1 MPGGLTRVALTEGSL
16 VVNSSQGGGTKDTWV
31 VDDDRKAR
39 PDSML
44 ARTADNLFW
53 LARSME
59 RADFIA
65 RTIEATLRLEYL
77 PQDRRR
83 ATSAEWEGALNAA
96 GAHESFVEKHGELER
111 SRRRSNS
118 SPSTAPTR
126 PRSAIAWRTRAPT
139 AAPCAPR

>member
-1 MPGGLTRVALTEGSL
+1 
-16 VVNSSQGGGTKDTWV
+16 
-31 VDDDRKAR
+31 
-39 PDSML
+39 ML

-77 PQDRRR
+77 PI
-83 ATSAEWEGALNAA
+83 
-96 GAHESFVEKHGELER
+96 
-111 SRRRSNS
+111 
-118 SPSTAPTR
+118 APTHR
-126 PRSAIAWRTRAPT
+126 RSAIVWKTRGPT